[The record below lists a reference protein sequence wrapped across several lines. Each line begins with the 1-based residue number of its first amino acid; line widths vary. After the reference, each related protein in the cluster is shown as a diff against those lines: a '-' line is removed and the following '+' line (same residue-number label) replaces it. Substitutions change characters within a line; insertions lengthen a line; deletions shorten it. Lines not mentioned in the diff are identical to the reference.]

1 LKVKNRLKV
10 LLVEKEIR
18 QKELAEYVGVS
29 QATIAMI
36 ANKKAL
42 PSLENALKIAK
53 YLGVRVEDIWWLEDD
68 EEQKKD
74 DGKEQADNR

>member
-53 YLGVRVEDIWWLEDD
+53 YLGVRVEDIWSLEEDD
-68 EEQKKD
+68 EEQKKNGD
-74 DGKEQADNR
+74 KG